1 MIRVFIA
8 DDHAVVRR
16 GLQLLLEGTD
26 EMKVVGTAS
35 DGREALGS
43 PALDACD
50 VVVLDLS
57 LPKVSGSE
65 VLRRL
70 KESRPALP
78 VVILS
83 MYPEDQHGLHLLREG
98 ASAYLSKDRAPE
110 ELIAAIR
117 KVARGGRYVTD
128 TLAERSIESRGESG
142 APHTTLSAREHQ
154 VFLLLV
160 QGRAVSDIA
169 AELDLH
175 SSTVSNTIRRIK
187 EKLGVGTLGEI
198 IAYAHRA
205 GLTG

>member
-128 TLAERSIESRGESG
+128 TLAERSLESRAEAG

-160 QGRAVSDIA
+160 QGRVVSDIA

-187 EKLGVGTLGEI
+187 EKLGVATLGEI